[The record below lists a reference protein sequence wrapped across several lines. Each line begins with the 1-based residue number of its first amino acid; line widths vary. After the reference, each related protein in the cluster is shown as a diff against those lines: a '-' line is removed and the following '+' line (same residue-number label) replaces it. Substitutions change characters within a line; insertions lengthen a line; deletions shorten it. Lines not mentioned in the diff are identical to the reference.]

1 MTDMNI
7 GNPHKNHRRRLA
19 GKFAE
24 QGEKGFLSH
33 QLFELLLFF
42 SIPRKDTNE
51 TAHQLLD
58 SAKSINDLL
67 YRPMEKSL
75 EIPGVGENTALL
87 VNLCGAI
94 SKRAEDE
101 ESSAYCLDSPF
112 RQSRYLFNYYKNA
125 PKGTGCI
132 TYLSEE
138 MELIETYVLCEG
150 KRRSTNDMVYESVR
164 RALDVGAVYA
174 ILSHIHINGERMP
187 SVEDVYLTAS
197 FQKGLYLA
205 ECTLLEHYIVTDSD
219 VIPIEGL
226 NNKSKRK
233 DIDIK

>member
-1 MTDMNI
+1 MDNENT
-7 GNPHKNHRRRLA
+7 HKNHRKRLA
-19 GKFAE
+19 AKFKE

-58 SAKSINDLL
+58 SAPSIEALIH
-67 YRPMEKSL
+67 RPMEKSL
-75 EIPGVGENTALL
+75 DVSGVGENTALL

-94 SKRAEDE
+94 TKRAEDDAC
-101 ESSAYCLDSPF
+101 SALCLDSPF
-112 RQSRYLFNYYKNA
+112 RQSRYLFNYYKGKS
-125 PKGTGCI
+125 KGTACI
-132 TYLSEE
+132 TYLNEE

-150 KRRSTNDMVYESVR
+150 KRRSNDDMIYEAVR
-164 RALDVGAVYA
+164 RAKDISATYA

-197 FQKGLYLA
+197 FQRGLHLA